1 MRPSLLGGQCNG
13 EDHITPGPAALRD
26 FNPAYVG
33 SGSKAALQPCRLQCP
48 VCPKADI
55 ARRSPR
61 CHPGDC
67 RHSRNGIY
75 GNFLLPIFVG
85 LSHSGLIPASLMIG
99 PHISVSDASRAAS
112 SAGVDTVTGAPMAS
126 YLSLTEG
133 CSSAATASARIL
145 VAISFGVF
153 ACTNNPHQGDTSN
166 PGIDSAIAGISGA
179 AGERFGEVTAMPR
192 MVLFWCWDMT
202 PGRLLNIAS
211 TRPGMRSFMASAAP
225 R

>member
-1 MRPSLLGGQCNG
+1 MYEFLHRVGQKRPWCHVGYDVWFAREQTSLDGRQGA
-13 EDHITPGPAALRD
+13 I
-26 FNPAYVG
+26 
-33 SGSKAALQPCRLQCP
+33 P
-48 VCPKADI
+48 VI
-55 ARRSPR
+55 AVIRVTE
-61 CHPGDC
+61 
-67 RHSRNGIY
+67 
-75 GNFLLPIFVG
+75 FMELLLPTFCR

-112 SAGVDTVTGAPMAS
+112 SAGVDAVTGAPMAS